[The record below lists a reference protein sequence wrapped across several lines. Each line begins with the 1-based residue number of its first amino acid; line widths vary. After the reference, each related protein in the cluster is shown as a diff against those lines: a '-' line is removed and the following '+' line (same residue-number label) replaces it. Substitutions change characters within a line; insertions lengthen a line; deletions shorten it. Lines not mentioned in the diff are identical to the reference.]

1 LFGPRQELAM
11 QFSKFYLI
19 NNSISKIILPMVY
32 KISKINSCFKNSKKK
47 TRRLDDKVNF
57 ITKGRG
63 RLREKKFTRIHRK
76 GIKS

>member
-32 KISKINSCFKNSKKK
+32 KISKINSCFKNSKKE

-57 ITKGRG
+57 IKKGK
-63 RLREKKFTRIHRK
+63 REVKRKNSQEFTGK
-76 GIKS
+76 G